1 MGLVSDLW
9 VTIGVFLCSL
19 AVDVAG
25 LFERTGASVAA
36 QVAFLVGST
45 LVGSFRLIL
54 FFRSPTPKT
63 YEQLRES
70 QSRLLAGLDLA
81 SLLLFIS
88 VDVLTMLQVESGLV
102 VYLSALGGVLAFR
115 SNQVSAEAR
124 MRTTFH
130 ANLEHPEH
138 LSHQRS
144 LLHGSLVA
152 VRVTSLVSTLF
163 WSGVGIVSVVAH
175 RGLLV
180 VSVVL
185 FAASIGGLMVSTF
198 VFQRQLKHARHGKDT
213 SADGML
219 PGVFLGT

>member
-1 MGLVSDLW
+1 MGLVGDLW
-9 VTIGVFLCSL
+9 FSVGVLLFSL

-25 LFERTGASVAA
+25 LFERSGSSVAA

-45 LVGSFRLIL
+45 LVGAFRLVL
-54 FFRSPTPKT
+54 FLRSPTPDS
-63 YEQLRES
+63 YQQLRES

-81 SLLLFIS
+81 SLLLFIG
-88 VDVLTMLQVESGLV
+88 VDVLMMLQIERGLV

-124 MRTTFH
+124 MRITFH
-130 ANLEHPEH
+130 NDLEHPGH

-144 LLHGSLVA
+144 ILNGSLVA
-152 VRVTSLVSTLF
+152 VRVTSLVCVFF
-163 WSGVGIVSVVAH
+163 WSGVGIVSVVAD

-185 FAASIGGLMVSTF
+185 FASSICGLIVSTF
-198 VFQRQLKHARHGKDT
+198 VFQRQMQHSTDT
-213 SADGML
+213 SADGLL
-219 PGVFLGT
+219 PSVFLKN

>member
-1 MGLVSDLW
+1 MGLVGDLW
-9 VTIGVFLCSL
+9 IGVGVLLFSL
-19 AVDVAG
+19 AVDVVG
-25 LFERTGASVAA
+25 LFERSGASVAA

-45 LVGSFRLIL
+45 LVGAFRLLL
-54 FFRSPTPKT
+54 FFRSPTPET
-63 YEQLRES
+63 YEQLRDS

-81 SLLLFIS
+81 SLLLFVG
-88 VDVLTMLQVESGLV
+88 VDVLMMVQIERGLV
-102 VYLSALGGVLAFR
+102 VYLSALGGVLALR
-115 SNQVSAEAR
+115 SNQVASEAR
-124 MRTTFH
+124 MQTTFH
-130 ANLEHPEH
+130 DDLEHPGH

-152 VRVTSLVSTLF
+152 VRVTSLVSTFF

-175 RGLLV
+175 RGLQV

-198 VFQRQLKHARHGKDT
+198 VFQRQLKHTRHGKDT